1 MPGFLASLA
10 SMAKLISAMSG
21 TVEKVVMAPSRAS
34 RAPKSTLCC
43 TVSSVTKRRL
53 TSSGSDTEKPRSEG
67 HLAPYRSASM
77 PTQGEMKPGMNMQ
90 KITRPAAVDDQGG
103 GAGAGGGTAGS

>member
-67 HLAPYRSASM
+67 HLAPYRSAFM
-77 PTQGEMKPGMNMQ
+77 PTQNKKKPKKKKQ
-90 KITRPAAVDDQGG
+90 KNTKPAAGDDQWNVSFTNS
-103 GAGAGGGTAGS
+103 GTTVS